1 MKLRMSEMNEE
12 KTVYAVIDTNVLVSS
27 LYSKNGTSNPYR
39 VINSVLNGI
48 ITPLYNDEI
57 INEYRDVLSR
67 NKFKFNTDD
76 IENLIGAFI
85 AFGMDTDR
93 TNVNEYFPD
102 KEDTVFF
109 EVAMSVETAYLVT
122 GNIKHFPRKP
132 FVVTPSQMIEILR
145 ANRLIE

>member
-1 MKLRMSEMNEE
+1 MNEE
-12 KTVYAVIDTNVLVSS
+12 KKVYAVIDTNVLVSS

-102 KEDTVFF
+102 KDDTVFF
-109 EVAMSVETAYLVT
+109 EVAMRVETA
-122 GNIKHFPRKP
+122 
-132 FVVTPSQMIEILR
+132 
-145 ANRLIE
+145 

>member
-1 MKLRMSEMNEE
+1 MNEE
-12 KTVYAVIDTNVLVSS
+12 KKVYAVIDTNVLVSS

-102 KEDTVFF
+102 KDDTVFF
-109 EVAMSVETAYLVT
+109 EVAMSVETAYLVI